1 MNTTI
6 KAGAFALM
14 LAASSTAF
22 ASEGVDL
29 KKNMQ
34 AMKLAFK
41 QAAEAQSV
49 EEMKTPVATLDTL
62 IAESKQGD
70 YPPEKMD
77 LYQEGFNKLS
87 SALQQVD
94 KDLQQGD
101 LDAAQQTLREVDTLR
116 IEYHDRRNPSIWQRL
131 FG

>member
-1 MNTTI
+1 
-6 KAGAFALM
+6 M
-14 LAASSTAF
+14 LTVSSTAF
-22 ASEGVDL
+22 ATEGFDL

-49 EEMKTPVATLDTL
+49 EEMQTPVSTLDRL

-77 LYQEGFNKLS
+77 LYQEGFKKLS

-94 KDLQQGD
+94 EDLQQGD
-101 LDAAQQTLREVDTLR
+101 LDAAQQTLREVDSLR